1 MLTLVRVD
9 DRLLH
14 GQIICAWVPFVKADS
29 LVVASDEA
37 AGDTLISE
45 IIESCGCKSLSVNVK
60 NIDDAVKCVK
70 RTDKERVIL
79 IVGNL
84 ADAMRVYEQGLR
96 FTTLN
101 LGNIHHEDSGRKI
114 TPSVIVNREDEE
126 IIGKF
131 RSLGVSIEI
140 RDVPASSAS
149 PYPESSGRPC

>member
-14 GQIICAWVPFVKADS
+14 GQIICAWVPFVNADT

-37 AGDTLISE
+37 ASDTLISE
-45 IIESCGCKSLSVNVK
+45 IIESCGCTGLNVRVKDIAEAVGCVK
-60 NIDDAVKCVK
+60 NSV
-70 RTDKERVIL
+70 KERIIL

-84 ADAMRVYEQGLR
+84 ADAMRLYEEGLR
-96 FTTLN
+96 FETLN
-101 LGNIHHEDSGRKI
+101 LGNIHHEDGGKKI

-131 RSLGVSIEI
+131 RLLGVSVEI
-140 RDVPASSAS
+140 RDVPASSSS
-149 PYPESSGRPC
+149 PYPESSERPC

>member
-45 IIESCGCKSLSVNVK
+45 IIESCGCKGLNVNVRK
-60 NIDDAVKCVK
+60 IDDAVKCVK
-70 RTDKERVIL
+70 RTEKDRIIL

-140 RDVPASSAS
+140 RDVPASSSS

>member
-45 IIESCGCKSLSVNVK
+45 IIESCGCKGLNVNVRK
-60 NIDDAVKCVK
+60 IDDAVKCVK
-70 RTDKERVIL
+70 RTEKDRIIL

-140 RDVPASSAS
+140 RDVPASSS
-149 PYPESSGRPC
+149 YPYPESSGRPC

>member
-45 IIESCGCKSLSVNVK
+45 IIESCGCKSLSVNVE

-84 ADAMRVYEQGLR
+84 ADAMRVYELGLR
-96 FTTLN
+96 FSSIN
-101 LGNIHHEDSGRKI
+101 IGNIHHEENGRRL
-114 TPSVIVNREDEE
+114 TPSVIVNDEDVC
-126 IIGKF
+126 IMD
-131 RSLGVSIEI
+131 RLCSLGVRVEI
-140 RDVPASSAS
+140 QDVPASGPRDYS
-149 PYPESSGRPC
+149 PAGKA

>member
-45 IIESCGCKSLSVNVK
+45 IIESCGCKGLNVNVRK
-60 NIDDAVKCVK
+60 IDDAVKCVK
-70 RTDKERVIL
+70 RTEKDRIIL

>member
-37 AGDTLISE
+37 AGDSLISD
-45 IIESCGCKSLSVNVK
+45 IIESCGCKSLSVNVE

-70 RTDKERVIL
+70 RSDKERVIL

>member
-45 IIESCGCKSLSVNVK
+45 IIESCGCKGLSVNVRK
-60 NIDDAVKCVK
+60 IDDAVKCVK
-70 RTDKERVIL
+70 RTEKERIIL

-84 ADAMRVYEQGLR
+84 ADAMRVYDQGLR

-126 IIGKF
+126 IIGRFK
-131 RSLGVSIEI
+131 SLGVSIEI
-140 RDVPASSAS
+140 RDVPASSSS

>member
-45 IIESCGCKSLSVNVK
+45 IIESCGCKGLNVNVR
-60 NIDDAVKCVK
+60 NVAEAVSCVK
-70 RTDKERVIL
+70 GADRERVIL

-84 ADAMRVYEQGLR
+84 ADAMRVYEQGLK
-96 FTTLN
+96 FTKLN
-101 LGNIHHEDSGRKI
+101 LGNIHHEERGRKI

-126 IIGKF
+126 ILEKF
-131 RSLGVSIEI
+131 KSLGVSVEI

-149 PYPESSGRPC
+149 PYFGPRGRAS